1 MKVGDLV
8 KSHDQLYVGLG
19 LVTKLAS
26 HPHRDEV
33 DFVRVQY
40 NDVTDWIAVENLE
53 IVNEGR

>member
-8 KSHDQLYVGLG
+8 KQISWDGVG